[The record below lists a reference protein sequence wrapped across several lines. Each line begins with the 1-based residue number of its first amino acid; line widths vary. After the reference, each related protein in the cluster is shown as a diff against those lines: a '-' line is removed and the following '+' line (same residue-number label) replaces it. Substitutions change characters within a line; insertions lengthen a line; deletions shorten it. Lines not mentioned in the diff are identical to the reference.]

1 MEMYNEEFIN
11 DSLKKLSDWQM
22 QAYEPARKMSES
34 AATAY
39 EKYVKLSYAAM
50 GDMVEFYV
58 DQAHMIASTT
68 DPKVFYEN
76 QQTAANELS
85 STVSS
90 RAGEF
95 VDLASELQSEA
106 KDVVMSTIKQA
117 GTAPVAAA
125 SAPAP
130 APAKKPAAKKAPA
143 RKAPAKKAPAKAK
156 AAPAAE

>member
-34 AATAY
+34 AAVAY

-68 DPKVFYEN
+68 DPKVFFEN
-76 QQTAANELS
+76 QQAAANELS

-117 GTAPVAAA
+117 GTAPVAAT
-125 SAPAP
+125 P

-143 RKAPAKKAPAKAK
+143 RKAPAKKAPVEAAP
-156 AAPAAE
+156 APAAE